1 MTQPISNLFEIEYG
15 HSLSLNKLT
24 QTSPS
29 EGVAFVSRTARNNGV
44 SAWVDPIPGLDPL
57 PAGLMTVSLRS
68 RNHALS
74 TFIQPRPFY
83 CGYHIFVMRPR
94 REMAVLEKLWWSE
107 CIEANRYRFNFG
119 RQANRSFS
127 EIQVPDEVPEWVH
140 ATEMPDYQKLQAG
153 EPPSLDTEHWKDFT
167 LSEIFHLQRGQRFI
181 QRDLAPGN
189 TPYIRASA
197 LNNGISSWIDMP
209 PMFPGGSITI
219 SSNGSVGEAF
229 YQPIPFVASDDIVVL
244 TPKSPMPPSACLFFV
259 TVVSAEKYRFN
270 YGRKWFSN
278 RMTDHTIHLPVDAM
292 GNPDWDF
299 AAKYMETFS
308 LSQVAF
314 EPAS

>member
-1 MTQPISNLFEIEYG
+1 MTQPISDIFEIEYG

-24 QTSPS
+24 QANPS

-44 SAWVDPIPGLDPL
+44 SAWVEPIPGLDPL
-57 PAGLMTVSLRS
+57 PAGLMTVCLRS

-83 CGYHIFVMRPR
+83 CGYHVFVMRPR
-94 REMAVLEKLWWSE
+94 REMTVQEQLWWSQ

-127 EIQVPDEVPEWVH
+127 EIRVPNDVPKWVH
-140 ATEMPDYQKLQAG
+140 SAEVPDYQKRQAA
-153 EPPSLDTEHWKDFT
+153 EPPSLDTGNWKDFA

-181 QRDLAPGN
+181 QRDLTPGN

-197 LNNGISSWIDMP
+197 LNNGISSWIDMA
-209 PMFPGGSITI
+209 PMFPGGAITI

-229 YQPIPFVASDDIVVL
+229 YQPLPFVASDDIVVL
-244 TPKSPMPPSACLFFV
+244 TPKSSMTPSACLFFV

-278 RMTDHTIHLPVDAM
+278 RMMDHKIRLPIDPT
-292 GNPDWDF
+292 GNPDWNF
-299 AAKYMETFS
+299 AAKYMETLP

-314 EPAS
+314 DPTS